1 MAKEIF
7 SMDFN
12 GKEITVETGE
22 LAKQARGAVLVRYG
36 DTVILSTA
44 CASNV
49 AKIQISSR

>member
-22 LAKQARGAVLVRYG
+22 LKHKTWR
-36 DTVILSTA
+36 
-44 CASNV
+44 C
-49 AKIQISSR
+49 IS